1 MQHAANL
8 SFPKRKG
15 LILQISEGVVHFYIC
30 PVILIFFEVGYVTK
44 VI

>member
-1 MQHAANL
+1 MQHAADL

-15 LILQISEGVVHFYIC
+15 LILQINEGVVHFYIC
-30 PVILIFFEVGYVTK
+30 PVILIFFKASYVTK